1 MDQPID
7 RTGSGSGPEP
17 GTEPCA
23 KTTLGPVVR
32 TALLLAGA
40 VLASILAVDLPIADR
55 AEQAYVPASPQWI
68 ELGAENVS
76 ETPPLQRS

>member
-1 MDQPID
+1 
-7 RTGSGSGPEP
+7 
-17 GTEPCA
+17 
-23 KTTLGPVVR
+23 VR